1 LDFSSNIK
9 GDIDYIIEK
18 LEDLNLPLLAK
29 IPEDDII
36 TKYELKRKP
45 IIEIPEN
52 SRSFLVINK
61 IIDDLF
67 LFTH

>member
-1 LDFSSNIK
+1 MDFSSNIK

-29 IPEDDII
+29 IPEDDIV
-36 TKYELKRKP
+36 TEYELKGKP

-52 SRSFLVINK
+52 SRSFLAINK
-61 IIDDLF
+61 IIEDLF
-67 LFTH
+67 EFQ

>member
-1 LDFSSNIK
+1 MDFSSNIK